1 MDENEKGHAHYGDKE
16 YEAIFKAYYS
26 HLCLFAN
33 RMLQD
38 FAEAEDIVQEA
49 FVRFWDKRGGLNS
62 NISAKSYLYSSV
74 YNACMNHLKRKKYIA
89 ERMEDYRTEESTEDN
104 YLHKRIESEV
114 IEEIFR
120 TIELLPEE
128 CKKVFKLSYVEEM
141 EISQV
146 ASLLNISETT
156 VKTQRARA
164 KKFLQEKLKN
174 VFPVV
179 LLLFPGL

>member
-1 MDENEKGHAHYGDKE
+1 MDEKEKRHTLYGDKE

-33 RMLQD
+33 RILQD
-38 FAEAEDIVQEA
+38 FAEAEDVVQEV
-49 FVRFWDKRGGLNS
+49 FVRFWDKREGPNKAVS
-62 NISAKSYLYSSV
+62 VKAYLYSAV
-74 YNACMNHLKRKKYIA
+74 YNSCMNLLKHKKHVA
-89 ERMEDYRTEESTEDN
+89 QQMEDYRVEESTEDN
-104 YLHKRIESEV
+104 YLCKRMESEV
-114 IEEIFR
+114 LEEIFR

-146 ASLLNISETT
+146 ASLLHISETT

-164 KKFLQEKLKN
+164 KKFLKERLKN

-179 LLLFPGL
+179 LLLFPNL